1 MAIFKVMT
9 EERTFDG
16 LVEEALANARADR
29 DRILEAYEKVKSA
42 LDTANPE
49 QNFTMGQTATKL
61 LEQLN
66 KANEQVVRLAQ
77 IKERR
82 ESKLDD
88 KKKSSG
94 PIDIDD
100 IKDLVEKQKLE
111 KFN

>member
-1 MAIFKVMT
+1 MT
-9 EERTFDG
+9 EDEKTFDG
-16 LVEEALANARADR
+16 LVGEALENARSDR
-29 DRILEAYEKVKSA
+29 DRILEAYEKMKIA
-42 LDTANPE
+42 LDAANAE
-49 QNFTMGQTATKL
+49 QTVMMGQTATKL

-88 KKKSSG
+88 KKKDDG

-100 IKDLVEKQKLE
+100 IKELVERQKKE
-111 KFN
+111 SFN

>member
-1 MAIFKVMT
+1 MT
-9 EERTFDG
+9 EERTFDN
-16 LVEEALANARADR
+16 LVEEALKNARADR
-29 DRILEAYEKVKSA
+29 DRILEAYEKMQSA
-42 LDTANPE
+42 LDTSNSE
-49 QNFTMGQTATKL
+49 QTIMMGQTATKL

-66 KANEQVVRLAQ
+66 KVNEQVVRLAQ

-82 ESKLDD
+82 ESKLDG
-88 KKKSSG
+88 KKKSDG